1 MLLEGVFDFLAGLLE
16 IGFDLMALTLG
27 LQPVVS
33 RGFTVAAGLRVKAIR
48 VCRSTPKMATRGQNT
63 IAARPSRVSP
73 GMFRA
78 TGCPGR

>member
-33 RGFTVAAGLRVKAIR
+33 RGFTGGFLALTAESWVFA
-48 VCRSTPKMATRGQNT
+48 RSH
-63 IAARPSRVSP
+63 
-73 GMFRA
+73 RA
-78 TGCPGR
+78 P